1 MKYSAILLTS
11 ALVLATGCGDGSP
24 TAPPASVA
32 PTVTS
37 TVPAAAAN
45 GIPRNASVTAT
56 FSQTMTSS
64 TLNSTTFELRNG
76 TTVIPATVTYSL
88 TTATLV
94 PTSGL
99 APNTEFTATIS
110 TSAQNV
116 AGTGLAATKM
126 WTFTTV
132 ATSVNGPA
140 VVNLGTAGGYVIL
153 AKSAISTTGTTSV
166 VGHVGLSPAAAS
178 FITGFALSAPPTTFT
193 TSSLITGQVR
203 ASDYDPPTPSN
214 LTTAVLDMQTAY
226 TDAAGRSLP
235 DFTELGAGNIDGLTM
250 GPGLYKWGTGVSFAN
265 GITLTGGANAVWIF
279 QIGQSLSVGN
289 GATVTLSGGAQASNV
304 FWQVAGGAT
313 LGTTSAIKG
322 IILSQTAI
330 VFNTGATITGR
341 ALAQTAVTLDATTV
355 TQP

>member
-1 MKYSAILLTS
+1 M
-11 ALVLATGCGDGSP
+11 
-24 TAPPASVA
+24 
-32 PTVTS
+32 S
-37 TVPAAAAN
+37 TVPTSSAI
-45 GIPRNASVTAT
+45 GIPRNVSVTAT
-56 FSQTMTSS
+56 FNEAMTSS
-64 TLNSTTFELRNG
+64 TVNTSTFQLRNG
-76 TTVIPATVTYSL
+76 TTLVAAAVTYL
-88 TTATLV
+88 GTTATLT

-99 APNTEFTATIS
+99 APNTVFTATIS
-110 TSAQNV
+110 GGAQNV
-116 AGTGLAATKM
+116 AGTGLAATKT

-132 ATSVNGPA
+132 ASSANGPA
-140 VVNLGTAGGYVIL
+140 VVNLGTSGGYVIL
-153 AKSAISTTGTTSV
+153 AKSGVTTTGATSV
-166 VGHVGLSPAAAS
+166 VGDVGLSPAAAS
-178 FITGFALSAPPTTFT
+178 FITGFALSSPPTTYT
-193 TSSLITGQVR
+193 TSSLVTGQVR

-226 TDAAGRSLP
+226 SDAAGRSLP

-265 GITLTGGANAVWIF
+265 GVTLTGGANAVWIL
-279 QIGQSLSVGN
+279 QIAQTLSVGN
-289 GATVTLSGGAQASNV
+289 GATVTLSGGAQAQNV
-304 FWQVAGGAT
+304 FWQVAGQAT

>member
-1 MKYSAILLTS
+1 
-11 ALVLATGCGDGSP
+11 
-24 TAPPASVA
+24 
-32 PTVTS
+32 
-37 TVPAAAAN
+37 
-45 GIPRNASVTAT
+45 
-56 FSQTMTSS
+56 
-64 TLNSTTFELRNG
+64 
-76 TTVIPATVTYSL
+76 
-88 TTATLV
+88 
-94 PTSGL
+94 
-99 APNTEFTATIS
+99 
-110 TSAQNV
+110 
-116 AGTGLAATKM
+116 M

-214 LTTAVLDMQTAY
+214 LTTAVLDMLTAY

-330 VFNTGATITGR
+330 VFSTGATITGR
-341 ALAQTAVTLDATTV
+341 ALAQTAVTLDANTV
-355 TQP
+355 VQP